1 MSAGWLTRWI
11 RRKQSAVEPENVERP
26 QSSFY
31 ARRNRELFGEA
42 LVFPPIS
49 PQVAGL
55 ADS

>member
-31 ARRNRELFGEA
+31 ARWNRELFGEA